1 MDRRRWI
8 GALVL
13 VVALAGAVMVPAVV
27 DGRRV
32 AGQGRPVVFPDRP
45 TAGSCLTALAGGSSG
60 GSSAQ
65 VVPLDDVTVGP
76 CAGEVRGQIVGLL
89 DEPGDDTVGSRRDPC
104 FRAAADSVGLEYIGR
119 RPTLPEAPR
128 TAGASWA
135 PFLGFTVTR
144 VVPGDA
150 ASRGGQRWVA
160 CVARPADGGG
170 YSGRLDGAYTAG
182 RSLPAP
188 FATCWSLGR
197 AASDGAPAVD
207 LDRGAT
213 VLPCDEP
220 HPAELLAVARV
231 GDRSTT
237 SREAMQ
243 AGCEAMAGVMMRVDD
258 PTRGGA
264 LAVVLDPVS
273 SDGASRPTDPWTL
286 NCFVVATGGRQLVDT
301 VVGWGDRPLP
311 LAG

>member
-1 MDRRRWI
+1 MDRRWI

-13 VVALAGAVMVPAVV
+13 IVALAGSVVVPAVV

-32 AGQGRPVVFPDRP
+32 AGQGRPVVFPERP
-45 TAGSCLTALAGGSSG
+45 VVGSCLTGAGGGSG
-60 GSSAQ
+60 GGATTQ
-65 VVPLDDVTVGP
+65 VLPLDEATMGP
-76 CAGEVRGQIVGLL
+76 CVGEVRGQVVAVL
-89 DEPGDDTVGSRRDPC
+89 DDPPDDAVGSRRDPC
-104 FRAAADSVGLEYIGR
+104 FRAAAGTAGLEYAGR

-128 TAGASWA
+128 TAGAGWA

-144 VVPGDA
+144 VVPGDEA
-150 ASRGGQRWVA
+150 TRGGQRWVA
-160 CVARPADGGG
+160 CVARPAGGG
-170 YSGRLDGAYTAG
+170 TYQGLLDGAYTAG
-182 RSLPAP
+182 HTLPAA

-197 AASDGAPAVD
+197 AAADGAPAVD

-213 VLPCDEP
+213 VLPCDRP

-237 SREAMQ
+237 SREQMQ
-243 AGCEAMAGVMMRVDD
+243 AGCVAMAGVMMRVGD
-258 PTRGGA
+258 PTRAGA

-286 NCFVVATGGRQLVDT
+286 NCFVVATGGRELIDT
-301 VVGWGDRPLP
+301 VVGLGDRPLP

>member
-1 MDRRRWI
+1 MDRRWI

-13 VVALAGAVMVPAVV
+13 IVALTGAVVVPAVV

-32 AGQGRPVVFPDRP
+32 AGQAQPQRFPERPGVG
-45 TAGSCLTALAGGSSG
+45 TCLTGPAGGSFA

-65 VVPLDDVTVGP
+65 VVPLDEVTFGP
-76 CAGEVRGQIVGLL
+76 CSGEVRGQVVGLL
-89 DEPGDDTVGSRRDPC
+89 DDPSSETVGSRRDPC
-104 FRAAADSVGLEYIGR
+104 FRAAAGTAGLQYVGR
-119 RPTLPEAPR
+119 RPTLPDAPS
-128 TAGASWA
+128 TPNASWA
-135 PFLGFTVTR
+135 PFLGFTIIR
-144 VVPGDA
+144 IVPSDEA
-150 ASRGGQRWVA
+150 RRGGQRWAA
-160 CVARPADGGG
+160 CVAAPATTGS
-170 YSGRLDGAYTAG
+170 YQGRLDGAYTAAG
-182 RSLPAP
+182 ALPAA

-197 AASDGAPAVD
+197 AAADGAPAVD

-213 VLPCDEP
+213 VLPCDQP

-237 SREAMQ
+237 TREEMQ
-243 AGCEAMAGVMMRVDD
+243 AGCVSMAAVMMRVDD

-264 LAVVLDPVS
+264 LTVVLDPVS

-286 NCFVVATGGRQLVDT
+286 NCFVVATGDRQLDDT
-301 VVGWGDRPLP
+301 VVGLGDRPLP